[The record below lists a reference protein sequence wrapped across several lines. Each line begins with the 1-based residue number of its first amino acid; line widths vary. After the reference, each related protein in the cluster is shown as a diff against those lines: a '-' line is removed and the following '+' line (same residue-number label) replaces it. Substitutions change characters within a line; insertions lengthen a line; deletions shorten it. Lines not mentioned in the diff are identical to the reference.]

1 LRVEELLRDRGLA
14 GFGDSLVNFLYSLAA
29 TRKYGRPMGLKVGN
43 RALAEA
49 VRRSKFR
56 ELLPRRVD
64 RKTMGDYAEALIAY
78 AWLRRLVTTD
88 SCVEILAENV
98 DSPVD
103 AFTDLLKTVMEA
115 LKGHEGE
122 DC

>member
-1 LRVEELLRDRGLA
+1 LKVEELLRDRGLA

-29 TRKYGRPMGLKVGN
+29 TRRYGRPMGLKVGN
-43 RALAEA
+43 KALAEA
-49 VRRSKFR
+49 VRRSKLR

-78 AWLRRLVTTD
+78 AWLRGFVTTD
-88 SCVEILAENV
+88 SCVEILAGDIDN
-98 DSPVD
+98 PID
-103 AFTDLLKTVMEA
+103 AFTNLLKTVMEA
-115 LKGHEGE
+115 LKGYEGE